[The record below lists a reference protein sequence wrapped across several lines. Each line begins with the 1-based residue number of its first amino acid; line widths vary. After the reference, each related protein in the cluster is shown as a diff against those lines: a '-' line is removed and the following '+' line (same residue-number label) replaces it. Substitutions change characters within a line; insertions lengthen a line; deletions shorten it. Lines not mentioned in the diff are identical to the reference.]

1 MAAPAFGSAGTYL
14 AGVSGGSTS
23 AAFAVPSG
31 VAANDIILVFLYK
44 ENTNPVTKPDATWNE
59 IATAPST
66 TAPQQHHAF
75 WRRATAADTGTYGN
89 FTWTGSA
96 WREGVAIRITG
107 AITSGSPIDVSNP
120 NATNSNVTATPVVT
134 VTTTGIDRL
143 MVWSATNFNSGTWTA
158 PTQGGGYTLR
168 STNGNDLIVATVAQ
182 AAAGTSGSVSGS
194 CSSAARETAW
204 LLAIL
209 PAFTVIGP
217 ITDSGTGDDSSV
229 AIKPLFAST
238 ETGTGVDA
246 PVIERQTAQTDSATG
261 VDTPVVNI
269 LTPIGPATDSGTGTD
284 GVSIFP
290 FTPVV
295 TTDSGV
301 GADNPTVAITTF
313 VPTTDTG
320 TGLDTPTLLDQR
332 AGVSDSATS
341 AETATVVAVVTPTD
355 AAIGVD
361 DVTVVD
367 IPFTQVLPAFRQGTV
382 YDLVVMAR
390 VPQPTSAPSLLEV
403 DPIEWSTLT
412 WTNALSTAQELSV
425 TCLIAGLTDPVIT
438 RLRDLATQPTE
449 LWLYR
454 NGQIVFAGPIQTG
467 SVAGETLTLNAKGL
481 MTYLSNMFV
490 TADLVFKAA
499 DQFQVVKGLVD
510 HWQALDYGN
519 YGIDT
524 SHITNSGVT
533 MDVNYLKTELHNIG
547 QRIFD
552 LGKTATG
559 FDIEIDP
566 ITRQLQLWYPIKGVN
581 RSVGEDSVVFDA
593 RNISSSN
600 IMFSVT
606 PTDVASEAFGTGTAT
621 SSDGTTYSTASNPDL
636 RAKYGRSGVSGTFS
650 GVPDQ
655 STLDVFVQALV
666 QARATALMVPGP
678 EARDTPDADIGSY
691 GVGDTIL
698 YQPNEL
704 LTISSAYRIRK
715 QTVKVASTGQETLT
729 LEFV

>member
-44 ENTNPVTKPDATWNE
+44 ENTNAVTKPDATWNE
-59 IATAPST
+59 IPTAPST

-89 FTWTGSA
+89 FTWTGQV

-107 AITSGSPIDVSNP
+107 AITSGSPIDVSNA
-120 NATNSNVTATPVVT
+120 NSTNSS
-134 VTTTGIDRL
+134 VTTTPAVTFTTTGTDRL
-143 MVWSATNFNSGTWTA
+143 LVWSATNFNSGTWTA
-158 PTQGGGYTLR
+158 PTVGGGYTLR
-168 STNGNDLIVATVAQ
+168 STNGNDLITASVAQ
-182 AAAGTSGSVSGS
+182 ATAGSSGSVTGV
-194 CSSAARETAW
+194 CSSSAPTTAW
-204 LLAIL
+204 LLAVL
-209 PAFTVIGP
+209 PAFTP
-217 ITDSGTGDDSSV
+217 IASTDSGTGVDATPAVLRLTAGTDT
-229 AIKPLFAST
+229 ATGT
-238 ETGTGVDA
+238 ETPTVLRDATVTDSGTGT
-246 PVIERQTAQTDSATG
+246 E
-261 VDTPVVNI
+261 TPAIQV
-269 LTPIGPATDSGTGTD
+269 LTPIAATDSGTGTESA
-284 GVSIFP
+284 SIFP
-290 FTPVV
+290 FTPIAA
-295 TTDSGV
+295 TDLAA
-301 GADNPTVAITTF
+301 GADTPSLVITTF
-313 VPTTDTG
+313 VPATDTG
-320 TGLDTPTLLDQR
+320 TGVDTPAILDQR
-332 AGVSDSATS
+332 AGVSDSGTG
-341 AETATVVAVVTPTD
+341 AETSTVVAVVAPTD

-390 VPQPTSAPSLLEV
+390 VPQPNSAPSLIEV

-412 WTNALSTAQELSV
+412 WTNALSVPQDLSA

-454 NGQIVFAGPIQTG
+454 NGRVVFAGPIQTG
-467 SVAGETLTLNAKGL
+467 SVQGESLTLNAKGL
-481 MTYLSNMFV
+481 MTYLSSMFV
-490 TADLVFKAA
+490 TADLVYKAT

-524 SHITNSGVT
+524 SHVTNSGVT
-533 MDVNYLKTELHNIG
+533 LDVTYLKTELHNIG
-547 QRIFD
+547 QRIID

-566 ITRQLQLWYPIKGVN
+566 ITRQLQLWYPTKGVN
-581 RSVGEDSVVFDA
+581 RSTGEDSVVFDA

-606 PTDVASEAFGTGTAT
+606 PTDVASEAFGTGTAS
-621 SSDGTTYSTASNPDL
+621 SSDGNTYSTASNPDL
-636 RAKYGRSGVSGTFS
+636 RAKYGRSGVSATFS
-650 GVPDQ
+650 SVPDQ
-655 STLDVFVQALV
+655 STLDTFVQALV
-666 QARATALMVPGP
+666 NARASALMVPGP

-698 YQPNEL
+698 YQPSEL

>member
-1 MAAPAFGSAGTYL
+1 MVAPAFGSAGTYL
-14 AGVSGGSTS
+14 AGVTGGSTT
-23 AAFAVPSG
+23 AAFAVPAG
-31 VAANDIILVFLYK
+31 VAANDIILVFMYK
-44 ENTNPVTKPDATWNE
+44 ENTNAITGMPTGFTE
-59 IATAPST
+59 ITTAPST
-66 TAPQQHHAF
+66 TAPQQHHVF
-75 WRRATAADTGTYGN
+75 WKRATGADTGTYGN
-89 FTWTGSA
+89 FTWTGQV

-107 AITSGSPIDVSNP
+107 AITSGSPVDVQN
-120 NATNSNVTATPVVT
+120 TNSSNSSVSPTPVVS

-143 MVWSATNFNSGTWTA
+143 MVWSATNFNSGTWTM
-158 PTQGGGYTLR
+158 PTQGGGYTIR
-168 STNGNDLIVATVAQ
+168 SANGNDLVVGTVAQ
-182 AAAGTSGSVSGS
+182 AAAGASGSVTGS
-194 CSSAARETAW
+194 CSSSAPTTSR

-217 ITDSGTGDDSSV
+217 ITDSGTGDDTGIVVNQLFSLTEPATGADTP
-229 AIKPLFAST
+229 AILRST
-238 ETGTGVDA
+238 SQADSGTGT
-246 PVIERQTAQTDSATG
+246 
-261 VDTPVVNI
+261 DTPVVNI
-269 LTPIGPATDSGTGTD
+269 LTPIGPATDSGTGVD
-284 GVSIFP
+284 SVSIFP
-290 FTPVV
+290 FTPIA

-301 GADNPTVAITTF
+301 GADNPAIAITTF
-313 VPTTDTG
+313 VAQTDSG
-320 TGLDTPTLLDQR
+320 TGADTTALLDQR
-332 AGVSDSATS
+332 AGQTDSGHGTETS
-341 AETATVVAVVTPTD
+341 TVVAVVAPTD
-355 AAIGVD
+355 SAIGVD

-390 VPQPTSAPSLLEV
+390 VPQPNSAPSLIEV

-412 WTNALSTAQELSV
+412 WTNALSTAQDLSM

-467 SVAGETLTLNAKGL
+467 SVSGETLTLNAKGL
-481 MTYLSNMFV
+481 MTYLSSMYV

-499 DQFQVVKGLVD
+499 DQFQIVKGLVD

-519 YGIDT
+519 FGIDT

-533 MDVNYLKTELHNIG
+533 LDINYLKTELHNIG
-547 QRIFD
+547 ARIFD

-566 ITRQLQLWYPIKGVN
+566 ITRQLQLWYPTKGVN
-581 RSVGEDSVVFDA
+581 RSVGEDAVVFDA

-606 PTDVASEAFGTGTAT
+606 PTDVASEAFGTGTAV
-621 SSDGTTYSTASNPDL
+621 SGDGNTYSSAANLDL
-636 RAKYGRSGVSGTFS
+636 RAKYGRTGITNTFS
-650 GVPDQ
+650 NVPDQ
-655 STLDVFVQALV
+655 STLDTFVQALV
-666 QARATALMVPGP
+666 NARASALMVPGP